1 MEIKSIPFILSM
13 ANQLPQ
19 IVQPKESNLKIK
31 RKLLR
36 LVFCQQR
43 RNNIH
48 QTNLKFPSNKTIKMI
63 HFKRF
68 LMSLLSNSSRLKMK
82 LEYIRILIKVKEVNN
97 PVKIPLGHRGHN
109 KIQISIT

>member
-1 MEIKSIPFILSM
+1 
-13 ANQLPQ
+13 
-19 IVQPKESNLKIK
+19 LKIK
-31 RKLLR
+31 RMLLR

-68 LMSLLSNSSRLKMK
+68 LMSLLSNSLRSKMK
-82 LEYIRILIKVKEVNN
+82 LEYIKIFIKVKEVNN
-97 PVKIPLGHRGHN
+97 PVKIPLGHRGYN
-109 KIQISIT
+109 KIQISITWMIMRLEIVMAKVCAASINQKFLLWH